1 MSSAARRLLIGGTA
15 AAAAAAAVGVGAVRL
30 GQPPP
35 PLPSAP
41 WADPDAPLPSRREQM
56 RSLRAGKEFDVL
68 VIGGGAT
75 GVGAALDAATRGLSV
90 ALVEGED
97 FASGTSSRSTKLVHG
112 GVRYLEKAV
121 FQLDYGQL
129 KLVFEALH
137 ERKTLLRNAPHLAD
151 ALPIATPCYRLWE
164 VPYYWAGMKAY
175 DAVAGLG
182 SLTPSRFRNAADSLA
197 AFPTLARRRSDDGA
211 ELKGTIVYSDGQ
223 FDDARLAVSLACTA
237 AHAGAVV
244 GNYVRVDELL
254 KDPSTGKVIGA
265 RCRDA
270 IGGGRAFDVRAKVV
284 LNATGPFTDGVRR
297 MSRSDRETIMTPAGG
312 AHVTLPG
319 YFAPSSC
326 GLIVPKTK
334 DGRVVFML
342 PWLGSVIAGT
352 TDTLA
357 PVTVRPR
364 ATEEEVDFILDA
376 LSPYLSVPATRR
388 DVVSAWSGI
397 RPLAADPSQSG
408 TENLSR
414 DHVVVNE
421 GDGMITATG
430 GKWTTYRLMAEHAVD
445 AVVAVGGEEMASRA
459 SACRTDDIAV
469 VGAHG
474 FRRDLPAVLLSRARA
489 RRSDEKIRRRR
500 RRRGFFGASPPD
512 AAIVDEAAAS
522 HLARAY
528 GDRAASV
535 MALAESDA
543 RLAERLAPG
552 FPHVAAE
559 VVHAARREYCQTT
572 CDFLARR
579 SRLAFLDVDAAEAAI
594 PAVTATLAKELGW
607 GRRRI
612 ARETREAKRFLQTFR
627 V

>member
-1 MSSAARRLLIGGTA
+1 MSSAARRLLMGGTA
-15 AAAAAAAVGVGAVRL
+15 VAASAAAVGVCAVRL

-41 WADPDAPLPSRREQM
+41 WADPDAPLPSRREQV

-129 KLVFEALH
+129 KLVFEALR

-151 ALPIATPCYRLWE
+151 ALPIATPCYRAWE

-211 ELKGTIVYSDGQ
+211 ELKGTIVYGDGQ

-270 IGGGRAFDVRAKVV
+270 IGGGGAFDVRAKVV

-297 MSRSDRETIMTPAGG
+297 LSRSDRETIMTPAGRARHPSGVLRPLVVRPDRPEDQRRACGVHDPVARVRHRGNHGHVG
-312 AHVTLPG
+312 ARHHPPPRDGGGGGFHPRRALAVPVRPG
-319 YFAPSSC
+319 DASRRR
-326 GLIVPKTK
+326 L
-334 DGRVVFML
+334 RVVWHQTARRRSL
-342 PWLGSVIAGT
+342 PERHGEPQS
-352 TDTLA
+352 
-357 PVTVRPR
+357 R
-364 ATEEEVDFILDA
+364 
-376 LSPYLSVPATRR
+376 SRR
-388 DVVSAWSGI
+388 GG
-397 RPLAADPSQSG
+397 RG
-408 TENLSR
+408 GR
-414 DHVVVNE
+414 DDH
-421 GDGMITATG
+421 GDG

-445 AVVAVGGEEMASRA
+445 AVIAVGGEEMKSRA
-459 SACRTDDIAV
+459 SACRTDDVAV

-474 FRRDLPAVLLSRARA
+474 FRRDLPAVLLSGARGARGTRIDERAGGG
-489 RRSDEKIRRRR
+489 SLS
-500 RRRGFFGASPPD
+500 ASPPN
-512 AAIVDEAAAS
+512 AAIVDETTAT

-559 VVHAARREYCQTT
+559 VAHAARREYCQTT

-594 PAVTATLAKELGW
+594 PTVTTTLARELGW

-612 ARETREAKRFLQTFR
+612 ARETREAKRFRQTFR

>member
-1 MSSAARRLLIGGTA
+1 M
-15 AAAAAAAVGVGAVRL
+15 
-30 GQPPP
+30 
-35 PLPSAP
+35 
-41 WADPDAPLPSRREQM
+41 
-56 RSLRAGKEFDVL
+56 
-68 VIGGGAT
+68 
-75 GVGAALDAATRGLSV
+75 
-90 ALVEGED
+90 
-97 FASGTSSRSTKLVHG
+97 
-112 GVRYLEKAV
+112 
-121 FQLDYGQL
+121 
-129 KLVFEALH
+129 
-137 ERKTLLRNAPHLAD
+137 
-151 ALPIATPCYRLWE
+151 
-164 VPYYWAGMKAY
+164 
-175 DAVAGLG
+175 
-182 SLTPSRFRNAADSLA
+182 
-197 AFPTLARRRSDDGA
+197 
-211 ELKGTIVYSDGQ
+211 
-223 FDDARLAVSLACTA
+223 
-237 AHAGAVV
+237 
-244 GNYVRVDELL
+244 
-254 KDPSTGKVIGA
+254 
-265 RCRDA
+265 
-270 IGGGRAFDVRAKVV
+270 

-297 MSRSDRETIMTPAGG
+297 LSRSDRETIMTPAGG

-334 DGRVVFML
+334 DGRVVFMI

-357 PVTVRPR
+357 PVTIRPR

-414 DHVVVNE
+414 DHVVVDE

-445 AVVAVGGEEMASRA
+445 AVIAVGGEEMKSRA
-459 SACRTDDIAV
+459 SACRTNDVAV

-474 FRRDLPAVLLSRARA
+474 FRRDLPAVLLSGARERSRDEN
-489 RRSDEKIRRRR
+489 RRT
-500 RRRGFFGASPPD
+500 RRRGSLSASPPN
-512 AAIVDEAAAS
+512 AAIVDETTAT

-559 VVHAARREYCQTT
+559 VAHAARREYCQTT

-594 PAVTATLAKELGW
+594 PTVTTTLARELGW